1 MDAINNVVVD
11 ATHGTTSFCLELRI
25 ANVGITGGLAHLLNG
40 NNSVFI
46 ILFLEYAYTVDVIGK
61 SCAADYAMRCLSYGR
76 REPAM
81 KHSIPIGTLL
91 NESEGQMERMGKL
104 SWRMQ
109 SVHLILKGGQ
119 YEKL

>member
-11 ATHGTTSFCLELRI
+11 ATHGTTPFCLELRI
-25 ANVGITGGLAHLLNG
+25 ENVGITGGLAHLLNG
-40 NNSVFI
+40 NNSALI
-46 ILFLEYAYTVDVIGK
+46 IIEGRKTVDVIGK
-61 SCAADYAMRCLSYGR
+61 SYAADYVMRCLSYGR

-81 KHSIPIGTLL
+81 THSIPIGTLL
-91 NESEGQMERMGKL
+91 NESGGQMERMSKL

-109 SVHLILKGGQ
+109 SIHLILKGGQ